1 MKRFFDFDSSKSINS
16 KQIHKIELFSSFFP
30 KVYSIKM
37 LPSLFVILY
46 IVFLIMVNFYNYKK
60 IKNSKLS
67 FVEDMP
73 SDNLTHELKTEPLF
87 ELYDASFLMYPRI

>member
-1 MKRFFDFDSSKSINS
+1 
-16 KQIHKIELFSSFFP
+16 
-30 KVYSIKM
+30 
-37 LPSLFVILY
+37 
-46 IVFLIMVNFYNYKK
+46 MVNFYNYKK

-73 SDNLTHELKTEPLF
+73 SDNLTHELKPEPLF